1 MLSINNQNPS
11 TLALRL
17 VDDDDFRLSC
27 RSIPSKERIEE
38 QVRGG
43 RDIGSGGGGALVGEM
58 DGLVIDGDGEK
69 QALGTGVMMPF
80 RLGDLDIFFPEIV
93 PGSCNGNRHEY
104 FMSCTVFRCSTTV
117 LMVGLS
123 EGSF

>member
-1 MLSINNQNPS
+1 M
-11 TLALRL
+11 
-17 VDDDDFRLSC
+17 
-27 RSIPSKERIEE
+27 EE

-43 RDIGSGGGGALVGEM
+43 RDIDSEI
-58 DGLVIDGDGEK
+58 DGLVVDGDGEK
-69 QALGTGVMMPF
+69 LEPEAGVMIPS
-80 RLGDLDIFFPEIV
+80 RLGDLDIYFPETD